1 MYTKELKRLQN
12 AVGELWGLLAE
23 HNAIIAGG
31 AITSVFTNRPINDID
46 VYLRSEEDFLKLICQ
61 ISNTQTRIVDFTKK
75 AVLLLQ
81 GESKVQLVV
90 FDYFQDAAAVFDAFD
105 FTCVMGAYDMRVDQ
119 FRFHPEFFYANSTRT
134 LKFHTGT
141 RYPLVSLMR
150 VQKYTGRGYKISNA
164 ELAKIAL
171 AVAALDI
178 DSREEL
184 LDHMGG
190 MYGTLLAEDIFDLS
204 KPFDLE
210 TVMAELSE
218 DMFIGVPNKTK
229 GTVDLHELL
238 YAVAGIRRAY
248 FEHKGKY
255 YLVNPGGFI
264 EPIDYN
270 FGLIASNG
278 ARIEQKP
285 HLFKKVPTPKT
296 VELKKFVKPGLVS
309 KYNSK
314 FIYPPE
320 GEVTTDN
327 PKGLFFH
334 HRYSGR
340 EPYSPDVTIY
350 AEADIED
357 IIEWTQGEI
366 VVSKARV
373 LSHEP

>member
-12 AVGELWGLLAE
+12 AVGELWDLLAE

-46 VYLRSEEDFLKLICQ
+46 VYLRSEADFLKLIDQ
-61 ISNTQTRIVDFTKK
+61 INNTQTRIVDFTKK
-75 AVLLLQ
+75 AILLLH
-81 GESKVQLVV
+81 GESKVQLIV

-105 FTCVMGAYDMRVDQ
+105 FSCVMGAYDMRVGQ

-164 ELAKIAL
+164 ELTKIAL
-171 AVAALDI
+171 AVAALNI
-178 DSREEL
+178 DSHEEL

-210 TVMAELSE
+210 TVMSELNE
-218 DMFIGVPNKTK
+218 DMFVNVPNKTK

-238 YAVAGIRRAY
+238 YAVAGIQREY
-248 FEHKGKY
+248 FEHKGKR
-255 YLVNPGGFI
+255 YLVATDGFI
-264 EPIDYN
+264 EPINYS
-270 FGLIASNG
+270 FGLIASNS
-278 ARIEQKP
+278 AQIEQKP
-285 HLFKKVPTPKT
+285 HLFKKVPAPKT
-296 VELKKFVKPGLVS
+296 VQLKKFVKPGLVS
-309 KYNSK
+309 KYDSK

-320 GEVTTDN
+320 GEVSTDN

-334 HRYSGR
+334 HRYSSKA
-340 EPYSPDVTIY
+340 PYSPDVTIY
-350 AEADIED
+350 AETDIDD
-357 IIEWTQGEI
+357 IIEWTKGEI
-366 VVSKARV
+366 VVSKARIV
-373 LSHEP
+373 SHEP